1 MGQYIFLQINRL
13 PKGIILIWILSC
25 LYGQVKAQDSTVI
38 SLTDC
43 IRKAREFH
51 PYYSDKQRIDVSK
64 DLKIRNISTMWFPQV
79 NLNAQATY
87 QSEATKIN
95 VPIPN
100 IDIPSTSLDQ
110 YKVTLDINQVLFD
123 GGNVKAQKKLAGA
136 SVDAELQQNETDIY
150 KVNEQVIN
158 VYFNSLLLQVTR
170 QMYTNTLD
178 DLSAKEKK
186 IASGVQNGILMQSDL
201 DNLTVEILKTKQLL
215 SELEFSQ
222 QNNFQVLFSLTGDSL
237 VLKSKLIAPE
247 ISYQNG
253 DSVNRP
259 ELKLFD
265 SQKSVLEGSKSISS
279 SQRLPKLYAFSQVGY
294 GRPGLNMLNDD
305 FQSFYIVGLKLQWNI
320 WDWKRTS
327 REKSMYS
334 IQEEMVD
341 SKKESYLRNMSIAS
355 NNELTKIKQIEAA
368 LITDEEIY
376 RLRKGISQQSEKRLD
391 QGMIT
396 MTDYLTDY
404 NAEIRAGLQ
413 LETRKVQLI
422 YNKANYLFIRGLL

>member
-222 QNNFQVLFSLTGDSL
+222 QNNFQVLFTLTGDSL

-376 RLRKGISQQSEKRLD
+376 RLRKGISKQSEKRLD